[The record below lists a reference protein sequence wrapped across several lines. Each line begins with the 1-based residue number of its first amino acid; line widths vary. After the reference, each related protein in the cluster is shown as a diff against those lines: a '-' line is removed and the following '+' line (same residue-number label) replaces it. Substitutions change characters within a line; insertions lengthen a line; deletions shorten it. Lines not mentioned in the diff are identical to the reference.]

1 MILRDARKNS
11 QGTRQHIQ
19 CQLENTIVEQAL

>member
-1 MILRDARKNS
+1 MILRDSRKNS

-19 CQLENTIVEQAL
+19 RQLENTIVGQAL

>member
-1 MILRDARKNS
+1 MILRDMRKDS

-19 CQLENTIVEQAL
+19 RQLENTIAGQAL